1 MVTLMRGVGLGAAEA
16 GGRIADLRKVRGKK
30 ISTPTMVHDRK
41 TLTF

>member
-1 MVTLMRGVGLGAAEA
+1 MVTLMGGAGLGAVEA
-16 GGRIADLRKVRGKK
+16 GGCIVDLRKERGKK